1 MINLTK
7 IITRNITY
15 LSNIKYSD
23 IGYNVVNNI
32 VTNNIHK
39 ECKIKDEDIIIDYLE
54 GVSFIKD
61 IKIIDY
67 LEGVSFIKDIK
78 IIEDIDYNNI

>member
-15 LSNIKYSD
+15 NLSNIKYSD

-32 VTNNIHK
+32 VTNNMDK
-39 ECKIKDEDIIIDYLE
+39 ECRIKDEDIVIDYLE

-61 IKIIDY
+61 IKI
-67 LEGVSFIKDIK
+67 V
-78 IIEDIDYNNI
+78 EDIDYNNI